1 MECLACVC
9 TVRVFAGETNPAS
22 TVSTARSEVRFVP
35 RVVAL
40 SVLTLFRRRR
50 CWAKPNH
57 AFSHCQQLR
66 SFFFQAGR
74 RGVTAVAGPDDAS
87 NDDDDDRCSSA
98 SSTCFSQTAFFKG
111 FAKMHRRSGIFD
123 DVFASMRR
131 GRDGH
136 PESRFE
142 APEKNLRRRPRFASH
157 KPDLRE
163 SARTPT
169 RCRRRFDDHP
179 TRSRTSHRAC
189 RRRPSRCSRCT
200 STRHPHRTRRT
211 RRRGSTRARNV
222 SFVASRGSTDTL
234 DPVLSRLR
242 AMGCSPDRHFLQRAS
257 RAAKT
262 KPAARG
268 GRSEIACFPRA
279 AGMRRSISGL
289 LLPAARRSRPER
301 AAR

>member
-74 RGVTAVAGPDDAS
+74 RGVTAIAGPDDAS

-98 SSTCFSQTAFFKG
+98 SPTCFSQTAFFKG
-111 FAKMHRRSGIFD
+111 FAKTHRRNDMFD
-123 DVFASMRR
+123 DAFASMRR
-131 GRDGH
+131 GRDSH

-142 APEKNLRRRPRFASH
+142 TPEKNLRRRPRFASH

-211 RRRGSTRARNV
+211 VDTVRRAPGTCRSSRRAGPPTRLIRCVRDCVRGVAHRTVTFRNALRVPQNKTGRTRR
-222 SFVASRGSTDTL
+222 
-234 DPVLSRLR
+234 PVGDRL
-242 AMGCSPDRHFLQRAS
+242 L
-257 RAAKT
+257 
-262 KPAARG
+262 
-268 GRSEIACFPRA
+268 PRA
-279 AGMRRSISGL
+279 AGMRSSISGL

>member
-1 MECLACVC
+1 MECLACVG
-9 TVRVFAGETNPAS
+9 TVRVFAEETNPAS

-74 RGVTAVAGPDDAS
+74 RGVTAIAGPDDAS

-98 SSTCFSQTAFFKG
+98 SPTCFSQTAFFKG
-111 FAKMHRRSGIFD
+111 FAKTHRRNGMFD
-123 DVFASMRR
+123 DAFASTRG
-131 GRDGH
+131 GRDSH

-142 APEKNLRRRPRFASH
+142 TPEKNLRRRPRFASH

-200 STRHPHRTRRT
+200 STRDPHRIRRT
-211 RRRGSTRARNV
+211 RRHGSMRIRNV
-222 SFVASRGSTDTL
+222 SPVASRGSTDAL
-234 DPVLSRLR
+234 DPRFFAEACEGLLTGPSLSATR
-242 AMGCSPDRHFLQRAS
+242 
-257 RAAKT
+257 
-262 KPAARG
+262 
-268 GRSEIACFPRA
+268 IACRKNKTGRTRRPVGDRLLPRV
-279 AGMRRSISGL
+279 AGMRSSISGL